1 VSTHFLATPQRTK
14 KLSLATMVDG
24 KGYLSEIDSR
34 NIITVKLEKL
44 LEESRKV
51 VEEFQRALLEH
62 RKAFEEELKALERRR
77 CKPSSQ
83 ASSRTSKVR

>member
-14 KLSLATMVDG
+14 KLSSVTMVDG